1 MGIPITKL
9 ARDMYAT
16 DARLQP
22 DGSYLDNEGDIIW
35 YNKQGEWH
43 NDDGPAIIK
52 SDGQLWWYLNDK
64 EYSFINWI
72 KRTPVSDEQKL
83 LLRLQYA

>member
-1 MGIPITKL
+1 MGTIITKL

-35 YNKQGEWH
+35 YNEEGAWH

-64 EYSFINWI
+64 EYVFKKWLAL
-72 KRTPVSDEQKL
+72 TQASDETKM